1 MASKYQST
9 LTGEQIDAALLDMA
23 QHNSEAYAIGKRDGT
38 DVGSSDPTY
47 HNNAKYYAEHADE
60 AAKEQAEN
68 AEAWALGTRNGIDVP
83 STDPAHNNN
92 AKFYSQTAQGSAS
105 NAATSAAS
113 AANKAQE
120 ASGYVSQ
127 AQGKV
132 NEAQAFANA
141 AESAAT
147 EAQSIVE
154 GNVLCY
160 DYDADVQYIMAF
172 SVRGGFPVV
181 TFTEA

>member
-1 MASKYQST
+1 MASKYQSP
-9 LTGEQIDAALLDMA
+9 LDGQQIDAALLDMA

-38 DVGSSDPTY
+38 DVPSTDPTY
-47 HNNAKYYAEHADE
+47 HNNAKY
-60 AAKEQAEN
+60 
-68 AEAWALGTRNGIDVP
+68 
-83 STDPAHNNN
+83 
-92 AKFYSQTAQGSAS
+92 YSQTAQGSAS
-105 NAATSAAS
+105 NAATSATN

-127 AQGKV
+127 AQSKV

-147 EAQSIVE
+147 AAQSIVQ

-160 DYDADVQYIMAF
+160 DYDANVQYKMAF